1 LFKSIFFLYLIIFGC
16 YIVFTRVPDYFDG
29 EKYPATIVLIQDSA
43 TNAIKKM
50 ARYEIA
56 GKQYLIDATYPF
68 LNYSSNEKVTVIV
81 EQEHIERGAVS
92 RFWGYWITW
101 GELAMSIIMAV
112 VLFQVAVSITKNPTP
127 ESLIEQLGYKEE
139 KKTKYD

>member
-16 YIVFTRVPDYFDG
+16 YILFTRIPDYFDG
-29 EKYPATIVLIQDSA
+29 EKYPAIIELVKNDSTKLIDTKAVYQ
-43 TNAIKKM
+43 
-50 ARYEIA
+50 IA
-56 GKQYLIDATYPF
+56 GKQYSINAAYPF
-68 LNYSSNEKVTVIV
+68 INYTNKEKIEVIV
-81 EQEHIERGAVS
+81 EHEHVESGAVY

-101 GELAMSIIMAV
+101 GELAMSIIMAI

-127 ESLIEQLGYKEE
+127 ESLMEQLSYKEE

>member
-1 LFKSIFFLYLIIFGC
+1 MFKSIFFLYLIIFGC

-56 GKQYLIDATYPF
+56 GKQYLIDAAYPF

-81 EQEHIERGAVS
+81 EQGHIERGAVS

>member
-1 LFKSIFFLYLIIFGC
+1 MFKSIFFLYLIIFGC
-16 YIVFTRVPDYFDG
+16 YIIFTRVPDYFDG
-29 EKYPATIVLIQDSA
+29 EKYPATILLIQDSA
-43 TNAIKKM
+43 TKAIKKM

-56 GKQYLIDATYPF
+56 GKQYLIDAQYPF
-68 LNYSSNEKVTVIV
+68 LKYSAKEKVTVIV
-81 EQEHIERGAVS
+81 EHEHVESGALY

-101 GELAMSIIMAV
+101 GELTMSIIMAI

>member
-1 LFKSIFFLYLIIFGC
+1 
-16 YIVFTRVPDYFDG
+16 
-29 EKYPATIVLIQDSA
+29 
-43 TNAIKKM
+43 M

-56 GKQYLIDATYPF
+56 GKQYLIDAAYPF